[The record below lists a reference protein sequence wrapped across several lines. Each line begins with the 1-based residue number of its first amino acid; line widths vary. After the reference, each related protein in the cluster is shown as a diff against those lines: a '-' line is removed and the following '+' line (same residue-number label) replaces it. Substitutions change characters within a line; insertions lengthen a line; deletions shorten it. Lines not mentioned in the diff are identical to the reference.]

1 LPSAD
6 GYIVKCLFTYGE
18 VKPLLSVKTEASIV
32 SNPFGEG
39 QMAKKTK
46 IGVVG
51 VGHLGNHH
59 TRILSQIQEAELVG
73 VNDID
78 AEKGR
83 RVAQEYGTRSFESL
97 DQLLEKTD
105 AISLVVPTTV
115 HHPLAKR
122 ILESGKDLL
131 IEKPITETVEQAEEL
146 VHLANKR
153 RAILQVGHIERF
165 NPALQAIEDR
175 EVDPRFIESHRM
187 AQFNP
192 RGTDVAVILDL
203 MIHDLDLILSLVKSR
218 LSNIEAVGV
227 PVIAESQDICN
238 ARLTFENGCVA
249 NVTASR
255 ISAKPLRKM
264 RLFEKDSYLSLDFL
278 NKSAEIYRLVEA
290 GQIPLDEDA
299 KKTVVGTI
307 PVEKVGKTIIYQR
320 PKTDE
325 RDMLTSEI
333 ESFLRAVRTRSRPK
347 VTGEDG
353 KRALEVALKIRDKA
367 EEHKKR
373 SAGY

>member
-1 LPSAD
+1 MS
-6 GYIVKCLFTYGE
+6 E
-18 VKPLLSVKTEASIV
+18 KTR
-32 SNPFGEG
+32 
-39 QMAKKTK
+39 

-59 TRILSQIQEAELVG
+59 TRILSQSREANLVG
-73 VNDID
+73 VNDTD
-78 AEKGR
+78 AEKSR
-83 RVAQEYGTRSFESL
+83 RVAKEYGTKSFESL
-97 DQLLEKTD
+97 DQLLEETD
-105 AISLVVPTTV
+105 AISLVVPTTA

-146 VHLANKR
+146 VGLAQER
-153 RAILQVGHIERF
+153 DVILQVGHIERF
-165 NPALQAIEDR
+165 NPALQAIEKR
-175 EVDPRFIESHRM
+175 KVDPRFIESHRM

-203 MIHDLDLILSLVKSR
+203 MIHDIDLILSLVKSR
-218 LSNIEAVGV
+218 LSSIEAVGV

-238 ARLTFENGCVA
+238 ARLGFENGCVA

-290 GQIPLDEDA
+290 DRIPSDENA
-299 KKTVVGTI
+299 KKTVVGSI
-307 PVEKVGKTIIYQR
+307 PVEEVGKTIIYER
-320 PKTDE
+320 PKTDD

-333 ESFLRAVRTRSRPK
+333 ESFLQAVRTRTQPK

-353 KRALEVALKIRDKA
+353 WKALEVALKIKKKA
-367 EEHKKR
+367 EQHTKPR
-373 SAGY
+373 G